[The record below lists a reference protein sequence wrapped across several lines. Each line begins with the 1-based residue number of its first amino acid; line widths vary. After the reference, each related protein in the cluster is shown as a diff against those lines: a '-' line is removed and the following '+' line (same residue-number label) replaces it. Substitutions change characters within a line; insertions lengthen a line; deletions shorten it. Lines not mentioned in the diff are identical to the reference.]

1 MILGMFFNAFRVIFK
16 YCAQLLDE
24 TAAVRRVLAL
34 STPISHFLSGFDNC
48 HRFSCPARCT
58 TTSDDCL
65 RESNLVIS
73 KHAHLAKGP

>member
-1 MILGMFFNAFRVIFK
+1 MELLAA
-16 YCAQLLDE
+16 AQLLLQLKADG
-24 TAAVRRVLAL
+24 LAL

-48 HRFSCPARCT
+48 HRFSCPASCT
-58 TTSDDCL
+58 STSDDCL